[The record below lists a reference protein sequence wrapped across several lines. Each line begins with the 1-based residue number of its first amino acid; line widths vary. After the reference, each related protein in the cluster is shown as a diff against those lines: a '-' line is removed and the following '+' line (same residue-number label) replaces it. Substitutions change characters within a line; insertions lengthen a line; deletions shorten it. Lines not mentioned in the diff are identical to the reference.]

1 MLGYGGRCFFC
12 SDSFAHLTQIRPVKV
27 SLDSKVELRFKTGST
42 LKYLYLQQLDT
53 KYYELNPM
61 KDEDDPVGEKEFNSL
76 FLTWESNPK
85 FDSMIEEYEDSSQVD
100 LPLSIQQE
108 IKSGKEKGLYIYS
121 IGSWWANGDIFFD
134 ILVEHTP

>member
-1 MLGYGGRCFFC
+1 
-12 SDSFAHLTQIRPVKV
+12 
-27 SLDSKVELRFKTGST
+27 
-42 LKYLYLQQLDT
+42 
-53 KYYELNPM
+53 M